1 MVVIW
6 KWRFTS
12 LDLKQVMRAKYLTKK
27 LRERFRKCTA
37 SKIILHRHIFLTIP
51 SRWSCCISLFRG
63 EILMAYRETYRDVK
77 RTLKNHWYYQIL
89 SHESLENR
97 NTNVKNLEFSRTLIY
112 FPSFFSSF
120 LCDLFLGKKKLWGK
134 PRVLSLIKVG
144 KSGHADAT
152 LRLTGSGLI
161 RFFAW
166 ENGTV
171 NLYSR
176 LRAVSLLNFCSRI
189 IESLKRTRTLNF
201 QWL

>member
-27 LRERFRKCTA
+27 LREIRLPFLQRFRKCTS

-51 SRWSCCISLFRG
+51 SHWSCCISLFRG

-77 RTLKNHWYYQIL
+77 TTLKNHWYYQIL

-97 NTNVKNLEFSRTLIY
+97 NTNVKNLEFSRTLIFILHAWSLY
-112 FPSFFSSF
+112 FSSF
-120 LCDLFLGKKKLWGK
+120 FFLFFVIYFWGKKFLWGK

-144 KSGHADAT
+144 KSGHTDAT
-152 LRLTGSGLI
+152 LRLTASGLSDSLRGRTEQLI
-161 RFFAW
+161 Y
-166 ENGTV
+166 TV
-171 NLYSR
+171 DCEQ
-176 LRAVSLLNFCSRI
+176 SLF
-189 IESLKRTRTLNF
+189 
-201 QWL
+201 

>member
-27 LRERFRKCTA
+27 LREIRLLFLQRFRKCTA

-97 NTNVKNLEFSRTLIY
+97 NTNVKNLEFSRTLIFILRAWSLY
-112 FPSFFSSF
+112 FSSF
-120 LCDLFLGKKKLWGK
+120 FFLFFVIYFWRKKFCGESQEFCRLLKGE
-134 PRVLSLIKVG
+134 KVVMPTPP
-144 KSGHADAT
+144 SG
-152 LRLTGSGLI
+152 
-161 RFFAW
+161 
-166 ENGTV
+166 
-171 NLYSR
+171 
-176 LRAVSLLNFCSRI
+176 
-189 IESLKRTRTLNF
+189 
-201 QWL
+201 

>member
-27 LRERFRKCTA
+27 LREIRLPFLQRFRKCTA
-37 SKIILHRHIFLTIP
+37 SKIILHLHIFLTIP

-97 NTNVKNLEFSRTLIY
+97 NTNVKNLEFPRTLI
-112 FPSFFSSF
+112 FILHAWSFIFLPFFFFS
-120 LCDLFLGKKKLWGK
+120 LWSIFGEK
-134 PRVLSLIKVG
+134 IFVG
-144 KSGHADAT
+144 KAK
-152 LRLTGSGLI
+152 
-161 RFFAW
+161 
-166 ENGTV
+166 
-171 NLYSR
+171 
-176 LRAVSLLNFCSRI
+176 NFVAY
-189 IESLKRTRTLNF
+189 
-201 QWL
+201 